1 MSLTF
6 ITGNANKFAEARA
19 IIPTLVRLDMDL
31 PEIQEIDP
39 CAVIAAKLREAR
51 KRQRGEFV
59 VEDTSLM
66 LGCLGGL
73 PGPLIKWFLVAV
85 GNRGLAEMAQKL
97 GNDQAAARTMVGHVD
112 QNGRISYFEGVIHG
126 RIVMPSGASPFG
138 WDPIFLPD
146 GHAKT
151 FQQMTREEK
160 NAVSMRKEAFT
171 QLKAHLD
178 SVF

>member
-1 MSLTF
+1 MTITF
-6 ITGNANKFAEARA
+6 ITGNPHKFAEASA
-19 IIPTLVRLDMDL
+19 VIPTLRRLDMDL
-31 PEIQEIDP
+31 PEIQEIDAR
-39 CAVIAAKLREAR
+39 AVIAAKLQEASR
-51 KRQRGEFV
+51 RQPGGFV

-97 GNDQAAARTMVGHVD
+97 GNDQAVARTMVGYTD
-112 QNGRISYFEGVIHG
+112 GNGEISYFEGAIQG
-126 RIVMPSGASPFG
+126 RIVAPTGKSPFG

-160 NAVSMRKEAFT
+160 NAFSMRKQAFT
-171 QLKAHLD
+171 LLKAHLD
-178 SVF
+178 AR